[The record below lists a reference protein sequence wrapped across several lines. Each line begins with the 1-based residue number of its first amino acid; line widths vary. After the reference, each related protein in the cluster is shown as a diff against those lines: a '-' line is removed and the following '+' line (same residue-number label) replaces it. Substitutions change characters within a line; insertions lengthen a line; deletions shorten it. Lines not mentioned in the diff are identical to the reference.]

1 MIYTLENELLRIT
14 AATYGGE
21 LHSITGKQD
30 GTEYL
35 WDGNPAG
42 WKYHAPVLFPLV
54 GKVVDGAYRID
65 GKTYR
70 LPQHGLARTR
80 EFAFAEQ
87 TENSLCFRLTDS
99 EDTLAVYPYR
109 FILENRYTLS
119 GDTVTVSYTVT
130 NRDDKPIFFCIGSH
144 PAFFC
149 PLSPDEALTDWS
161 FAFEKEETASVL
173 PLNESGYLRR
183 EPVPYLDGERE
194 IPLTGETFAKDAL
207 IFERLSSKTVTLAS
221 RNRKDALTV
230 DFHEF
235 PFLGLWAPANGAR
248 FVCIEPWE
256 GHADYEDFTGD
267 FREKEDVLRLP
278 VGERLT
284 RSFTIR
290 IQRGGC
296 ES

>member
-1 MIYTLENELLRIT
+1 MIYTLENERLRIT

-21 LHSITGKQD
+21 LHSITGKKD

-54 GKVVDGAYRID
+54 GKVVDGAYRVD
-65 GKTYR
+65 GTTYH

-80 EFAFAEQ
+80 EFVLAEQ
-87 TENSLCFRLTDS
+87 TGNSLCFRLTDS
-99 EDTLAVYPYR
+99 EETLAVYPYR

-130 NRDDKPIFFCIGSH
+130 NRDDKPIYFCLGSH

-149 PLSPDEALTDWS
+149 PLEPDGRLTDS
-161 FAFEKEETASVL
+161 FFSFEKPETASVL
-173 PLNESGYLRR
+173 PLNETGYLKR
-183 EPVPYLDGERE
+183 EQIPYLNGERE
-194 IPLTGETFAKDAL
+194 IPLSEDTFAKDAL
-207 IFERLSSKTVTLAS
+207 IFEWLDSRTVTLAS
-221 RNRKDALTV
+221 RSRKEALTV

-235 PFLGLWAPANGAR
+235 PFLGLWAPKNGAR

-256 GHADYEDFTGD
+256 GHADYEDFSGD
-267 FREKEDVLRLP
+267 FREKEDVLCLP
-278 VGERLT
+278 VGESLT
-284 RSFTIR
+284 RSFSIR
-290 IQRGGC
+290 IHGK
-296 ES
+296 EE